1 MQYTPILTMP
11 ASKDPFFLAKS
22 AGGLNPGIPRPSGS
36 RLHFANCVFF
46 GIGAYAKHWGVWLPS
61 TNAEN
66 LYSAAQKMGLP
77 VSQTPQLG
85 ALIVWAAGAVGNGS
99 DGAGHV
105 GSVEKI
111 NADGSIVTAESGWN
125 ASKAFWTTTRKR
137 GSDGNWGQRSS
148 YRFLGFVLPPDAV
161 ACPYRT
167 PTKAILRGST
177 GEEVRWLQWQLIR
190 AGTLD
195 EDELD
200 GDFGARTER
209 ALVYFQYL
217 HKLDVDGIC
226 GPKTRA
232 KLLS

>member
-1 MQYTPILTMP
+1 MFTPRLTLP
-11 ASKDPFFLAKS
+11 DKANKYYIAK
-22 AGGLNPGIPRPSGS
+22 AEGGLNPGIPRPSGS
-36 RLHFANCVFF
+36 RLRFANCVF
-46 GIGAYAKHWGVWLPS
+46 YALGRFAELWDIWLDS

-66 LYSAAQKMGLP
+66 FCDMAKRHGL
-77 VSQTPQLG
+77 SIGQTPVPG
-85 ALIVWAAGAVGNGS
+85 AIAVWAKGEVGNGS

-105 GSVEKI
+105 AIVEI
-111 NADGSIVTAESGWN
+111 VNAQNIVTSESGWN
-125 ASKAFWTTTRKR
+125 AKTEFWTQTRKN
-137 GSDGNWGQRSS
+137 GANWGQSS
-148 YRFLGFVLPPDAV
+148 AYRFLGFILPPDAV

-217 HKLDVDGIC
+217 HKLTVDGIC

-232 KLLS
+232 ALM